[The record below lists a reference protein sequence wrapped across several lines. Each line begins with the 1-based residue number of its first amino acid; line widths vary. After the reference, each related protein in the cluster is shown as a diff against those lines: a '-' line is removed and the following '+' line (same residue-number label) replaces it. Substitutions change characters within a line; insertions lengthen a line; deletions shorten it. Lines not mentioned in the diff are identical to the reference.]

1 MKLTRQLKIASAAAL
16 LLGTASVWAQTQARP
31 ATGGPVDP
39 LLLEDLA
46 LSYRILTDKGI
57 MDGLGHSSIRHP
69 TNPNRYLVSRNEA
82 TGLVTPGHIM
92 ELDLDS
98 RPVDANLRTYQEV
111 HIHAE
116 IYKARPDVMA
126 VIPGRKGITDVWR
139 KSVDV
144 DANLS
149 TYQEV
154 HIHAEIYKAR
164 PDVMAVIHHHAPGT
178 VSFGMGK
185 IPMQPMNQSSR
196 WMLDG
201 VPFFDYRD
209 TNRIPGDKGW
219 EETNLI
225 HTAARGAMVAKA
237 LGASPAL
244 LLVNHGAVV
253 VGSTITEAVGRSIYM
268 EINAEVQTNAML
280 RGGKVTYYEAAGELR
295 RTGSRS
301 DFGRQWDLWKS
312 DACAKAGFCK
322 PELANREPAAGR
334 GGRSGRGGAGG
345 GGRAG
350 APPE

>member
-1 MKLTRQLKIASAAAL
+1 MRLMRQLKITSAAAL

-31 ATGGPVDP
+31 TSGGPVDP

-57 MDGLGHSSIRHP
+57 MDGLGHASIRHP
-69 TNPNRYLVSRNEA
+69 GNPNRYLVSRNEA
-82 TGLVTPGHIM
+82 TGLVTPAHIM

-98 RPVDANLRTYQEV
+98 RPVEANARSYQEV

-116 IYKARPDVMA
+116 IYKARPDV
-126 VIPGRKGITDVWR
+126 
-139 KSVDV
+139 
-144 DANLS
+144 N
-149 TYQEV
+149 
-154 HIHAEIYKAR
+154 
-164 PDVMAVIHHHAPGT
+164 AVIHHHAPGT

-185 IPMQPMNQSSR
+185 VPMMPMNQSSR

-209 TNRIPGDKGW
+209 TSRIEGDRGW
-219 EETNLI
+219 EDTNLI
-225 HTAARGAMVAKA
+225 HTPARGAMVART

-253 VGSTITEAVGRSIYM
+253 VGSTISEAVGRSIYM

-280 RGGKVTYYEAAGELR
+280 RGGEVTYYEAAGELR
-295 RTGSRS
+295 ATGSRS

-322 PELANREPAAGR
+322 PELANREPAAGAGR
-334 GGRSGRGGAGG
+334 GGRGGRAGGGGRGGAG
-345 GGRAG
+345 REG
-350 APPE
+350 APRN

>member
-1 MKLTRQLKIASAAAL
+1 MTKTMQLRLMSGVIALVVGA
-16 LLGTASVWAQTQARP
+16 GTLWGQGNPT
-31 ATGGPVDP
+31 TGGPLDP

-46 LSYRILTDKGI
+46 LSYRILTDHDV

-69 TNPNRYLVSRNEA
+69 QNPNRYWISRNRA
-82 TGLVTPGHIM
+82 TGLVRPEDLM
-92 ELDLDS
+92 EMDLDS
-98 RPVDANLRTYQEV
+98 RPVDPTARSYSEV
-111 HIHAE
+111 SIHAE
-116 IYKARPDVMA
+116 IYKIRPDV
-126 VIPGRKGITDVWR
+126 
-139 KSVDV
+139 
-144 DANLS
+144 N
-149 TYQEV
+149 
-154 HIHAEIYKAR
+154 
-164 PDVMAVIHHHAPGT
+164 AVIHHHAPGT
-178 VSFGMGK
+178 VSWGLGK
-185 IPMQPMNQSSR
+185 IPMMPMNQSSR

-237 LGASPAL
+237 LGKSPAL

-280 RGGKVTYYEAAGELR
+280 RGGQVTYYEAAGELR
-295 RTGSRS
+295 ATGSRS
-301 DFGRQWDLWKS
+301 DFGRQWDLWKA

-334 GGRSGRGGAGG
+334 GGRGGRGGGTGG
-345 GGRAG
+345 GGREG
-350 APPE
+350 APRE